1 MLGEQ
6 VREGASDVAAR
17 ASERTFIP
25 AELRFAPPVRR
36 ARQGTAD
43 RTNVNLVR
51 REGIVPAPEA
61 IIPSE
66 LPPKG
71 LGSGNIVKR
80 PTVPI
85 SLSERVASILGVEHS
100 LALAQAA
107 DGRLCGDKNED
118 SRVQRRSPA
127 SEMHDVAGID
137 VETCAI

>member
-1 MLGEQ
+1 MQDL
-6 VREGASDVAAR
+6 RRAGAVSNSPR
-17 ASERTFIP
+17 A
-25 AELRFAPPVRR
+25 FAPPVRR

-43 RTNVNLVR
+43 GTNVNLVR

-71 LGSGNIVKR
+71 LGSGNIAKR
-80 PTVPI
+80 PTVPF
-85 SLSERVASILGVEHS
+85 SLSERVASVLGVEPS

-107 DGRLCGDKNED
+107 DGAGRLCVDKNEG
-118 SRVQRRSPA
+118 SWVQRRSPA
-127 SEMHDVAGID
+127 SEMRDAARID